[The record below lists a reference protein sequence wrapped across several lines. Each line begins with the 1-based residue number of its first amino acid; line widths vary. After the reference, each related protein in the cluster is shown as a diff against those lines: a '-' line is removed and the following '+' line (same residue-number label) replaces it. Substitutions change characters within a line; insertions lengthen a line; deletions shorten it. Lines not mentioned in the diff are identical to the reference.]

1 MSSPTSR
8 RSGPSQA
15 PGFAGPENSG
25 AFRTIEINLE
35 ATWVKL
41 GVGSWSFPK
50 GDSNQRKVT
59 TSPTDNSKASVPMSV
74 GRMSLTG
81 FEGKHFVMAG
91 RTRIQTA
98 TKSIEVITKIIM
110 KKPRAILKK
119 LRIDLDER
127 RAQIFLAM
135 DIKRNLGLDA
145 EIRQVEKA
153 MTEIEKWLTS
163 R

>member
-59 TSPTDNSKASVPMSV
+59 TSPTDNSKASVPMAV

-98 TKSIEVITKIIM
+98 TKSIEVMMMRQTVSTNRLTTKFSNLA
-110 KKPRAILKK
+110 PY
-119 LRIDLDER
+119 
-127 RAQIFLAM
+127 FLA
-135 DIKRNLGLDA
+135 L
-145 EIRQVEKA
+145 A
-153 MTEIEKWLTS
+153 MMEAKMCFAVPSKNVTS
-163 R
+163 AYAVCTGETKT

>member
-1 MSSPTSR
+1 
-8 RSGPSQA
+8 
-15 PGFAGPENSG
+15 
-25 AFRTIEINLE
+25 
-35 ATWVKL
+35 
-41 GVGSWSFPK
+41 
-50 GDSNQRKVT
+50 
-59 TSPTDNSKASVPMSV
+59 MSV